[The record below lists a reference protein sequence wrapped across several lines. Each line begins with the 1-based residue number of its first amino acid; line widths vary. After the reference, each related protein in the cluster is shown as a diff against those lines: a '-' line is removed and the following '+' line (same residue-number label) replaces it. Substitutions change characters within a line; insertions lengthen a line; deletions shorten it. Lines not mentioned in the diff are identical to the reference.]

1 MVAKSD
7 TSIPQTRKAYQKPTL
22 AKVAMLSAIA
32 ATQVS
37 RSLSDSNNQ

>member
-7 TSIPQTRKAYQKPTL
+7 ISVPQTRKAYQKPTL

-32 ATQVS
+32 AGTIS
-37 RSLSDSNNQ
+37 GPKP